1 MERLYWNN
9 DWKFAETWEE
19 AMKEAVYPENEM
31 EDVRL
36 PHTCKEL
43 PYHYFDEHA
52 YQMLCGYR
60 RHFMALEAWQ
70 GKSVELTFE
79 GVAHDAV
86 VYVNGTEVKAHHCGY
101 TAFSVELAKYLK
113 YGEDNVLAVR
123 VDSRE
128 NLNIPPFGYAI
139 DYMTFGGMYREV
151 YVQVR
156 NKTHL
161 ADVFVKPQIHPLQ
174 VTTEIT
180 VQNISDG
187 ITLQQEIRKK
197 GEGAYSLLGQKPV
210 KQTNVQTV
218 FPVQEICLWEP
229 ENPHLYEIRTS
240 LWENGEM
247 IDVRVDI
254 TGFREAGFRKDGFY
268 LLTAMKI

>member
-60 RHFMALEAWQ
+60 RHFMAPEAWQ

-101 TAFSVELAKYLK
+101 TAFSVELAKYL
-113 YGEDNVLAVR
+113 
-123 VDSRE
+123 
-128 NLNIPPFGYAI
+128 
-139 DYMTFGGMYREV
+139 
-151 YVQVR
+151 
-156 NKTHL
+156 
-161 ADVFVKPQIHPLQ
+161 
-174 VTTEIT
+174 
-180 VQNISDG
+180 
-187 ITLQQEIRKK
+187 
-197 GEGAYSLLGQKPV
+197 
-210 KQTNVQTV
+210 
-218 FPVQEICLWEP
+218 
-229 ENPHLYEIRTS
+229 
-240 LWENGEM
+240 
-247 IDVRVDI
+247 VDI
-254 TGFREAGFRKDGFY
+254 WLECEFAGGGSAPKVDRIMEYEEMYLNKERK
-268 LLTAMKI
+268 I

>member
-60 RHFMALEAWQ
+60 RHFMAPEAWQ

-128 NLNIPPFGYAI
+128 NLNIPPFG
-139 DYMTFGGMYREV
+139 
-151 YVQVR
+151 
-156 NKTHL
+156 
-161 ADVFVKPQIHPLQ
+161 
-174 VTTEIT
+174 
-180 VQNISDG
+180 
-187 ITLQQEIRKK
+187 
-197 GEGAYSLLGQKPV
+197 
-210 KQTNVQTV
+210 
-218 FPVQEICLWEP
+218 
-229 ENPHLYEIRTS
+229 
-240 LWENGEM
+240 
-247 IDVRVDI
+247 
-254 TGFREAGFRKDGFY
+254 
-268 LLTAMKI
+268 

>member
-19 AMKEAVYPENEM
+19 AMKEAVYPENKM

-60 RHFMALEAWQ
+60 RHFMAPEAWQ

-113 YGEDNVLAVR
+113 IWGGQCTCGACRQPGKFEYSAVR
-123 VDSRE
+123 ICHRLHDFWR
-128 NLNIPPFGYAI
+128 
-139 DYMTFGGMYREV
+139 
-151 YVQVR
+151 
-156 NKTHL
+156 
-161 ADVFVKPQIHPLQ
+161 DV
-174 VTTEIT
+174 
-180 VQNISDG
+180 S
-187 ITLQQEIRKK
+187 
-197 GEGAYSLLGQKPV
+197 
-210 KQTNVQTV
+210 
-218 FPVQEICLWEP
+218 
-229 ENPHLYEIRTS
+229 
-240 LWENGEM
+240 
-247 IDVRVDI
+247 
-254 TGFREAGFRKDGFY
+254 
-268 LLTAMKI
+268 

>member
-86 VYVNGTEVKAHHCGY
+86 VYVNGTEVKAHH
-101 TAFSVELAKYLK
+101 
-113 YGEDNVLAVR
+113 AVIR
-123 VDSRE
+123 HFPW
-128 NLNIPPFGYAI
+128 NL
-139 DYMTFGGMYREV
+139 
-151 YVQVR
+151 
-156 NKTHL
+156 
-161 ADVFVKPQIHPLQ
+161 
-174 VTTEIT
+174 
-180 VQNISDG
+180 QN
-187 ITLQQEIRKK
+187 T
-197 GEGAYSLLGQKPV
+197 
-210 KQTNVQTV
+210 
-218 FPVQEICLWEP
+218 
-229 ENPHLYEIRTS
+229 
-240 LWENGEM
+240 
-247 IDVRVDI
+247 
-254 TGFREAGFRKDGFY
+254 
-268 LLTAMKI
+268 

>member
-60 RHFMALEAWQ
+60 RHFMAPEAWR

-86 VYVNGTEVKAHHCGY
+86 VYVNRSE
-101 TAFSVELAKYLK
+101 ER
-113 YGEDNVLAVR
+113 R
-123 VDSRE
+123 VGKECRSRWS
-128 NLNIPPFGYAI
+128 PY
-139 DYMTFGGMYREV
+139 
-151 YVQVR
+151 
-156 NKTHL
+156 H
-161 ADVFVKPQIHPLQ
+161 
-174 VTTEIT
+174 
-180 VQNISDG
+180 
-187 ITLQQEIRKK
+187 
-197 GEGAYSLLGQKPV
+197 
-210 KQTNVQTV
+210 
-218 FPVQEICLWEP
+218 
-229 ENPHLYEIRTS
+229 
-240 LWENGEM
+240 
-247 IDVRVDI
+247 
-254 TGFREAGFRKDGFY
+254 
-268 LLTAMKI
+268 

>member
-60 RHFMALEAWQ
+60 RHFMAPEAWQ

-101 TAFSVELAKYLK
+101 MQFTMPSGLHSVLERPFSEAN
-113 YGEDNVLAVR
+113 GR
-123 VDSRE
+123 
-128 NLNIPPFGYAI
+128 PF
-139 DYMTFGGMYREV
+139 
-151 YVQVR
+151 
-156 NKTHL
+156 L
-161 ADVFVKPQIHPLQ
+161 VKRSPLI
-174 VTTEIT
+174 V
-180 VQNISDG
+180 
-187 ITLQQEIRKK
+187 
-197 GEGAYSLLGQKPV
+197 
-210 KQTNVQTV
+210 
-218 FPVQEICLWEP
+218 C
-229 ENPHLYEIRTS
+229 
-240 LWENGEM
+240 
-247 IDVRVDI
+247 
-254 TGFREAGFRKDGFY
+254 
-268 LLTAMKI
+268 

>member
-60 RHFMALEAWQ
+60 RHFMAPEAWQ

-101 TAFSVELAKYLK
+101 TAFFVEIAKYLK

-161 ADVFVKPQIHPLQ
+161 ADVFITTPSPSTIFKTEAYNLTRVGSFSHPQCKVGVGIHSTRSRQ
-174 VTTEIT
+174 A
-180 VQNISDG
+180 
-187 ITLQQEIRKK
+187 K
-197 GEGAYSLLGQKPV
+197 
-210 KQTNVQTV
+210 
-218 FPVQEICLWEP
+218 
-229 ENPHLYEIRTS
+229 
-240 LWENGEM
+240 
-247 IDVRVDI
+247 
-254 TGFREAGFRKDGFY
+254 
-268 LLTAMKI
+268 

>member
-36 PHTCKEL
+36 PHACKEL

-60 RHFMALEAWQ
+60 RHFMASEAWQ

-197 GEGAYSLLGQKPV
+197 ARVHIVP
-210 KQTNVQTV
+210 
-218 FPVQEICLWEP
+218 WEKAGKTDKCA
-229 ENPHLYEIRTS
+229 NRFSSAGDLFV
-240 LWENGEM
+240 G
-247 IDVRVDI
+247 
-254 TGFREAGFRKDGFY
+254 TGKSTFV
-268 LLTAMKI
+268 

>member
-43 PYHYFDEHA
+43 PYHYFDEYA

-60 RHFMALEAWQ
+60 RHFMAPEAWQ

-139 DYMTFGGMYREV
+139 DYMTFGGV
-151 YVQVR
+151 
-156 NKTHL
+156 
-161 ADVFVKPQIHPLQ
+161 
-174 VTTEIT
+174 
-180 VQNISDG
+180 
-187 ITLQQEIRKK
+187 
-197 GEGAYSLLGQKPV
+197 
-210 KQTNVQTV
+210 
-218 FPVQEICLWEP
+218 
-229 ENPHLYEIRTS
+229 
-240 LWENGEM
+240 
-247 IDVRVDI
+247 
-254 TGFREAGFRKDGFY
+254 
-268 LLTAMKI
+268 